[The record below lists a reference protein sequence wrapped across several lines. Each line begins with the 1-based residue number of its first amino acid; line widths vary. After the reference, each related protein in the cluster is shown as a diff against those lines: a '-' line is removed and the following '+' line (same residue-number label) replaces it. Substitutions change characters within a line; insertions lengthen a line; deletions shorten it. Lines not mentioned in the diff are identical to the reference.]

1 MERPRRCTY
10 PLSTYLNDNKE
21 GDISND
27 VDTQRKPAWKPIVNG
42 LIVTVL
48 TDDYIPPIILGEDE
62 DERKHILDGG
72 SRTAA
77 LMMFKYG
84 NHKISSSLEDS
95 VVSYKEETEDEDGHT
110 VSRDVEFNLRNKTY
124 EQLPKK
130 LKKRFDNYQLE
141 TVIYSNCTKEMETK
155 YIKRFNIHSSMNT
168 DQKGFMYIDEFADNI
183 RKIMD
188 SNFFVNCSVFTDN
201 NKDKGVVERC
211 IAESIMC
218 MNHFDDWKTQPK
230 ALFKYLNENAT
241 EEEFEHFADNLHTLE
256 NIITEDIKSIFNKKD
271 SFIFLT
277 LFDKFI
283 RLDIDNDKFAD
294 FLREFKSNL
303 RNVRRNEKGLL
314 FDEID
319 KELSTKDKQV
329 ITDKLDLLEK
339 LMTDFL
345 YNSVDTY
352 NCTTTE
358 NESFVADMLDM
369 DLDKVIEEMEV
380 YNDDLNVLLD
390 KRIRDDSKLLDKV
403 NRKSLLAMVA
413 YSYKKEENLDE
424 WLEQYAAKNNMY
436 FPDQR
441 KNFLHMKKDFINYIE
456 TKEKANV

>member
-271 SFIFLT
+271 S
-277 LFDKFI
+277 
-283 RLDIDNDKFAD
+283 
-294 FLREFKSNL
+294 
-303 RNVRRNEKGLL
+303 
-314 FDEID
+314 
-319 KELSTKDKQV
+319 LS
-329 ITDKLDLLEK
+329 
-339 LMTDFL
+339 F
-345 YNSVDTY
+345 
-352 NCTTTE
+352 
-358 NESFVADMLDM
+358 
-369 DLDKVIEEMEV
+369 
-380 YNDDLNVLLD
+380 
-390 KRIRDDSKLLDKV
+390 
-403 NRKSLLAMVA
+403 
-413 YSYKKEENLDE
+413 
-424 WLEQYAAKNNMY
+424 
-436 FPDQR
+436 
-441 KNFLHMKKDFINYIE
+441 
-456 TKEKANV
+456 

>member
-1 MERPRRCTY
+1 M
-10 PLSTYLNDNKE
+10 
-21 GDISND
+21 
-27 VDTQRKPAWKPIVNG
+27 
-42 LIVTVL
+42 
-48 TDDYIPPIILGEDE
+48 
-62 DERKHILDGG
+62 
-72 SRTAA
+72 
-77 LMMFKYG
+77 
-84 NHKISSSLEDS
+84 
-95 VVSYKEETEDEDGHT
+95 
-110 VSRDVEFNLRNKTY
+110 
-124 EQLPKK
+124 
-130 LKKRFDNYQLE
+130 
-141 TVIYSNCTKEMETK
+141 
-155 YIKRFNIHSSMNT
+155 
-168 DQKGFMYIDEFADNI
+168 
-183 RKIMD
+183 
-188 SNFFVNCSVFTDN
+188 
-201 NKDKGVVERC
+201 
-211 IAESIMC
+211 
-218 MNHFDDWKTQPK
+218 
-230 ALFKYLNENAT
+230 
-241 EEEFEHFADNLHTLE
+241 
-256 NIITEDIKSIFNKKD
+256 
-271 SFIFLT
+271 T